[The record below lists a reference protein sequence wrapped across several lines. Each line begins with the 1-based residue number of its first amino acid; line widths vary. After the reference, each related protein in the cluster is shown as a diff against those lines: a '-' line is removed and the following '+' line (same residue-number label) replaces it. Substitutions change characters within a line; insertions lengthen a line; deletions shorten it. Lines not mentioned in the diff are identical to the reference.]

1 MLNLPFFTLAVIDP
15 FAQAMWGETTW
26 ARAQEMVVG
35 ALLTTG
41 KRTVSSVL
49 RVLGLGHEANYARYH
64 AVLNRAVWSGLEVSL
79 ILLRLLIKAFA
90 VADEPLV
97 FGIDE
102 TIERRRGAKI
112 AAKGIYRDPVRSSKS
127 HFVKAS
133 GLRWVC
139 LMWLVN
145 IPFAQRVWALPFLTM
160 LAASERYYQERGR
173 SAKKITDWARQAV
186 FQLRR
191 WLPNQALVVVAD
203 SGYAALDFLHACQS
217 LAKPVTVITRLR
229 LDAALYEPTPAY
241 SGKGRPR
248 KKGKRLPTL
257 ASHLTHASMSWQRVS
272 VLWYDHRQRDI
283 DLLTG
288 TAVWYHTGLA
298 PVPVRY
304 VLIRDVTNKFAPQAL
319 LSTDLTLTATVILAL
334 FMRRWQMETTF
345 QQVRT
350 HLGVETQRQW
360 SAKAIARTTPALL
373 GLFSVVT
380 LLTHELLKSYPL
392 SLPSTAWYTKTL
404 PTFADALALVRR
416 HFWRH
421 LTFQLSAQT
430 PDMVQVPRI
439 LLERFT
445 DALCYAA

>member
-1 MLNLPFFTLAVIDP
+1 
-15 FAQAMWGETTW
+15 
-26 ARAQEMVVG
+26 
-35 ALLTTG
+35 
-41 KRTVSSVL
+41 
-49 RVLGLGHEANYARYH
+49 
-64 AVLNRAVWSGLEVSL
+64 VSL
-79 ILLRLLIKAFA
+79 ILLRLLVKAFA

-112 AAKGIYRDPVRSSKS
+112 AAKGIYRDLVRSSKS

-145 IPFAQRVWALPFLTM
+145 IPFARRVWALPFLTM
-160 LAASERYYQERGR
+160 LAASERYYQECAR
-173 SAKKITDWARQAV
+173 APKKITDWARQAI

-229 LDAALYEPTPAY
+229 LDAALYEPAPDY

-248 KKGKRLPTL
+248 LKGKRLPTL
-257 ASHLTHASMSWQRVS
+257 ASHLTHTATGWQCMS
-272 VLWYDHRQRDI
+272 VLWYDHFLRDI
-283 DLLTG
+283 DVLTG

-319 LSTDLTLTATVILAL
+319 LSTDMTLTATAILAF

-350 HLGVETQRQW
+350 HLRVETQRQW

-380 LLTHELLKSYPL
+380 LLTHELLKSHPL
-392 SLPSTAWYTKTL
+392 SLPTTAWYSKPL
-404 PTFADALALVRR
+404 PPLPM
-416 HFWRH
+416 HWPS
-421 LTFQLSAQT
+421 SAA
-430 PDMVQVPRI
+430 MSGGI
-439 LLERFT
+439 
-445 DALCYAA
+445 